1 MMYKDGPRA
10 ERVKY
15 KVTNCEN
22 NSPSPLTVTQG
33 SEADFQHQEFSINNI
48 CQQNKTKQLL
58 IKFTLNRFSY
68 LPKTKNIYKARL
80 FLLYI
85 LPTLI

>member
-1 MMYKDGPRA
+1 MTYKDGPRA

-22 NSPSPLTVTQG
+22 YSPSPLTVTQG

-68 LPKTKNIYKARL
+68 LPKTKNIYN
-80 FLLYI
+80 LYI
-85 LPTLI
+85 YYIFYLL